1 MDTLKKNYNSENFI
15 LLGRPYEQ
23 KEAIELIVSIYKN
36 NHPDFFEGE
45 RNSFIFELR
54 YTEPFEKNFT
64 ELKRLQRLA
73 AEYAG
78 HRNEFQGYI
87 IINLNSY
94 LNHCDDCYFKLLF
107 LSELLL

>member
-23 KEAIELIVSIYKN
+23 KETIELIVSIYKN

-54 YTEPFEKNFT
+54 
-64 ELKRLQRLA
+64 
-73 AEYAG
+73 
-78 HRNEFQGYI
+78 
-87 IINLNSY
+87 
-94 LNHCDDCYFKLLF
+94 
-107 LSELLL
+107 

>member
-23 KEAIELIVSIYKN
+23 KETIELIVSIYKN

-45 RNSFIFELR
+45 RKSFIFELR

-64 ELKRLQRLA
+64 ELKRLQGLA

-94 LNHCDDCYFKLLF
+94 LNRSF
-107 LSELLL
+107 

>member
-23 KEAIELIVSIYKN
+23 KETIELIVSIYKN
-36 NHPDFFEGE
+36 NHPDSFEGE

-64 ELKRLQRLA
+64 EL
-73 AEYAG
+73 
-78 HRNEFQGYI
+78 
-87 IINLNSY
+87 
-94 LNHCDDCYFKLLF
+94 
-107 LSELLL
+107 

>member
-15 LLGRPYEQ
+15 LLCRPYEQ
-23 KEAIELIVSIYKN
+23 KETIELIVSIYKN

-45 RNSFIFELR
+45 RKSFIFELR

-64 ELKRLQRLA
+64 ELKRLQGLA

-94 LNHCDDCYFKLLF
+94 LNHCDECYFKSLF
-107 LSELLL
+107 LSKFLL